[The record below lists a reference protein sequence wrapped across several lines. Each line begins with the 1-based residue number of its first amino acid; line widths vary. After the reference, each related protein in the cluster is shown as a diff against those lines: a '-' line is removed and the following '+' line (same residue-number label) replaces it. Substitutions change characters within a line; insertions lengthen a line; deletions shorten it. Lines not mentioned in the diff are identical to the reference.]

1 MRRNL
6 GNVKG
11 KRSKEGCLIKVVTS
25 KYFVKRYYGKF
36 RKIHTGAP
44 AIEYF
49 LVKLEQVLL
58 ILHLSE
64 FGSHFPC
71 KYEDLASTVLVDM
84 LVHIVH
90 LFFIYFVQSF
100 AIPR

>member
-1 MRRNL
+1 MENFAKFIREHL
-6 GNVKG
+6 
-11 KRSKEGCLIKVVTS
+11 RSNI
-25 KYFVKRYYGKF
+25 
-36 RKIHTGAP
+36 
-44 AIEYF
+44 F